1 MSIQR
6 LRTDFQFGIIILFGV
21 IAVLCIAPFAVYRF
35 ALGQMVAG
43 GVDVMIV
50 VCILAGM
57 GYAWRVGNIEYAGI
71 AVVATSTFGSLAVI
85 AAVGATSVPW
95 IYALLVANFLMV
107 SRRTAAVFSIL
118 AICVVALQESA
129 FQNQL
134 QVIVFIITALVVSGF
149 ALIFAHRTEI
159 QRQRLEDLASHD
171 SLTGAYNRRAMEREL
186 LIAVESMKRD
196 RVPVGLA
203 VLDLDHFKRINDTY
217 GHEAGDRVLVEF
229 ARLVSASTRHGDRLF
244 RFGGEEF
251 VLLLR
256 GTDTAALRTSTEELR
271 SIIAARLRYR
281 DDTVTVSI
289 GGAALAVGED
299 VSAWLAR
306 ADAAMYRAKNLGRNR
321 VVVDEEPA
329 RSATAETG
337 EALPLDP

>member
-6 LRTDFQFGIIILFGV
+6 LRTDFQFGIVILFGF

-35 ALGQMVAG
+35 ALGQPVPG
-43 GVDVMIV
+43 GVDVAIV

-57 GYAWRVGNIEYAGI
+57 IYAWRGGNIEYAGI
-71 AVVATSTFGSLAVI
+71 AVVVTGTFGALAMI
-85 AAVGATSVPW
+85 AAVGSTSVPW
-95 IYALLVANFLMV
+95 IYVLLVANFLMV
-107 SRRTAAVFSIL
+107 ARRTAVVFSVL
-118 AICVVALQESA
+118 AISLVALQDSA
-129 FQNQL
+129 FQSQL
-134 QVIVFIITALVVSGF
+134 QVVVFIITGLVVSGF
-149 ALIFAHRTEI
+149 SFLFAHRTET

-171 SLTGAYNRRAMEREL
+171 ALTGAYNRRAMEREL
-186 LIAVESMKRD
+186 GIAVELVKRD
-196 RVPVGLA
+196 RIPAGLA

-229 ARLVSASTRHGDRLF
+229 ARLVSANTRKGDRLF

-256 GTDTAALRTSTEELR
+256 GTDSAALRTSTEVLR
-271 SIIAARLRYR
+271 GIIASQLRYR

-289 GGAALAVGED
+289 GGATLAAGED

-306 ADAAMYRAKNLGRNR
+306 ADAAMYRAKNDGRNR
-321 VVVDEEPA
+321 VVVDEPGAPA
-329 RSATAETG
+329 PAASG
-337 EALPLDP
+337 EALILDS

>member
-6 LRTDFQFGIIILFGV
+6 LRTDFHFGIVILFGV

-35 ALGQMVAG
+35 ALGQPLAG
-43 GVDVMIV
+43 AVDVAIV
-50 VCILAGM
+50 LCILAGM
-57 GYAWRVGNIEYAGI
+57 SYAWRGGDIVYAGI
-71 AVVATSTFGSLAVI
+71 AVVVTSTFGALAVI

-95 IYALLVANFLMV
+95 IYVLLVANFLMV
-107 SRRTAAVFSIL
+107 ARRTALVFSIL
-118 AICVVALQESA
+118 TISLAALQESA
-129 FQNQL
+129 FPSQL

-149 ALIFAHRTEI
+149 SFVFAHRTET
-159 QRQRLEDLASHD
+159 QRQRLEELASHD
-171 SLTGAYNRRAMEREL
+171 ALTGAFNRRAMEREL
-186 LIAVESMKRD
+186 QIAVESTKRYGI
-196 RVPVGLA
+196 PTGLA

-229 ARLVSASTRHGDRLF
+229 ARLVFANTRKGDRLF

-256 GTDTAALRTSTEELR
+256 GTDTAALRTSTDELR
-271 SIIAARLRYR
+271 SIIASQLRYR

-289 GGAALAVGED
+289 GAATLAPGED

-306 ADAAMYRAKNLGRNR
+306 ADAAMYRAKNDGRNR
-321 VVVDEEPA
+321 VVVDGEPGPPAPAA
-329 RSATAETG
+329 RD
-337 EALPLDP
+337 EALILHR